1 MDTVSVS
8 LKQSN
13 GGSME
18 LVLLIFCVTSVIIT
32 SVIVTLELKG
42 DKTLAMQSYKGEI
55 NTTNFDGQ
63 RILEQDVKTSEQ
75 LRLRVFET
83 LDQQLNQLGYVS
95 KEPQLQFINSTL
107 KSDHTALEELSPS
120 ELETAF
126 VAILN
131 ARESSEI
138 AA

>member
-1 MDTVSVS
+1 
-8 LKQSN
+8 
-13 GGSME
+13 ME
-18 LVLLIFCVTSVIIT
+18 VVLLIFCVTSVIIT

-120 ELETAF
+120 ELEIAF

>member
-1 MDTVSVS
+1 
-8 LKQSN
+8 
-13 GGSME
+13 ME

-55 NTTNFDGQ
+55 NTTNFHGQ
-63 RILEQDVKTSEQ
+63 RILEQDVKTNEQ
-75 LRLRVFET
+75 LRSRVFET
-83 LDQQLNQLGYVS
+83 LDKQLNQLGYVS

-107 KSDHTALEELSPS
+107 KSEHTELEELTPN
-120 ELETAF
+120 ELQIAF
-126 VAILN
+126 VAILD

>member
-1 MDTVSVS
+1 
-8 LKQSN
+8 
-13 GGSME
+13 ME

-42 DKTLAMQSYKGEI
+42 DKNLAMQSYKGEI

-120 ELETAF
+120 ELETTF

>member
-1 MDTVSVS
+1 
-8 LKQSN
+8 
-13 GGSME
+13 ME

-42 DKTLAMQSYKGEI
+42 DKTLSMQSYKGEI
-55 NTTNFDGQ
+55 NTTNFHGQ
-63 RILEQDVKTSEQ
+63 RILEQDVKTNEQ
-75 LRLRVFET
+75 LRSRVFET
-83 LDQQLNQLGYVS
+83 LDKQLNQLGYVS

-107 KSDHTALEELSPS
+107 KSEHTELEELTPT
-120 ELETAF
+120 ELQIAF
-126 VAILN
+126 VAILD

>member
-1 MDTVSVS
+1 MD
-8 LKQSN
+8 
-13 GGSME
+13 

-32 SVIVTLELKG
+32 SVIVVLELKG

-55 NTTNFDGQ
+55 NTTNFHGQ
-63 RILEQDVKTSEQ
+63 RILEEDVKTNEQ

-107 KSDHTALEELSPS
+107 KSEHTELEELTPT
-120 ELETAF
+120 ELQTAF
-126 VAILN
+126 VAILD
-131 ARESSEI
+131 ARESNEI

>member
-1 MDTVSVS
+1 
-8 LKQSN
+8 
-13 GGSME
+13 ME

-63 RILEQDVKTSEQ
+63 RILEQDVKTNEQ

-107 KSDHTALEELSPS
+107 KSEHTELEELSPT
-120 ELETAF
+120 ELQTTF

>member
-1 MDTVSVS
+1 
-8 LKQSN
+8 
-13 GGSME
+13 ME

-42 DKTLAMQSYKGEI
+42 DKTLAIQSYKGEI
-55 NTTNFDGQ
+55 NTTNFHGQ
-63 RILEQDVKTSEQ
+63 RILEQDVKTNEQ
-75 LRLRVFET
+75 LRSRVFET
-83 LDQQLNQLGYVS
+83 LDKQLNQLGYVS

-107 KSDHTALEELSPS
+107 KSEHTELEELTPT
-120 ELETAF
+120 ELQIAF
-126 VAILN
+126 VAILD

>member
-1 MDTVSVS
+1 
-8 LKQSN
+8 
-13 GGSME
+13 ME

-55 NTTNFDGQ
+55 NTTNFHGQ
-63 RILEQDVKTSEQ
+63 RILEQDVKTNEQ
-75 LRLRVFET
+75 LRSKVFET
-83 LDQQLNQLGYVS
+83 LDKQLNQLGYVS

-107 KSDHTALEELSPS
+107 KSDHTELEELTPT
-120 ELETAF
+120 ELQIAF
-126 VAILN
+126 VAILD

>member
-1 MDTVSVS
+1 
-8 LKQSN
+8 
-13 GGSME
+13 ME
-18 LVLLIFCVTSVIIT
+18 LVLLIFCITSVIIT
-32 SVIVTLELKG
+32 SIIVTLELKV

-55 NTTNFDGQ
+55 KTTNFHGHYL
-63 RILEQDVKTSEQ
+63 LEEDVKTNEQ

-107 KSDHTALEELSPS
+107 KSEHTKLEELTPT
-120 ELETAF
+120 ELQTTF
-126 VAILN
+126 VAILH
-131 ARESSEI
+131 ARDSNEI

>member
-1 MDTVSVS
+1 
-8 LKQSN
+8 
-13 GGSME
+13 ME

-95 KEPQLQFINSTL
+95 KEPQLQFINSKIHKVMELTPP
-107 KSDHTALEELSPS
+107 EEEIKFPGARFINGEFRPVANHD
-120 ELETAF
+120 ELM
-126 VAILN
+126 
-131 ARESSEI
+131 
-138 AA
+138 

>member
-1 MDTVSVS
+1 
-8 LKQSN
+8 
-13 GGSME
+13 ME

-55 NTTNFDGQ
+55 NTTNFHGQ
-63 RILEQDVKTSEQ
+63 RILEQDVKTNEQ
-75 LRLRVFET
+75 LRSKVFET
-83 LDQQLNQLGYVS
+83 LDKQLNQLGYVS
-95 KEPQLQFINSTL
+95 KEPQLQYINSTL
-107 KSDHTALEELSPS
+107 KSDHTELEELTPT
-120 ELETAF
+120 ELQIAF
-126 VAILN
+126 VAILD

>member
-1 MDTVSVS
+1 
-8 LKQSN
+8 
-13 GGSME
+13 ME
-18 LVLLIFCVTSVIIT
+18 LVLLIFCITSVIIT
-32 SVIVTLELKG
+32 SIIVTLELKV

-55 NTTNFDGQ
+55 KTTNFHGQ
-63 RILEQDVKTSEQ
+63 YILEEDVKTNEQ

-107 KSDHTALEELSPS
+107 KSEHTELEELTPT
-120 ELETAF
+120 ELQTTF
-126 VAILN
+126 VAILD
-131 ARESSEI
+131 ARESNEI

>member
-1 MDTVSVS
+1 MSH
-8 LKQSN
+8 
-13 GGSME
+13 
-18 LVLLIFCVTSVIIT
+18 
-32 SVIVTLELKG
+32 
-42 DKTLAMQSYKGEI
+42 LAKDFI
-55 NTTNFDGQ
+55 KNI
-63 RILEQDVKTSEQ
+63 ILEQDVKTNEQ

>member
-1 MDTVSVS
+1 
-8 LKQSN
+8 
-13 GGSME
+13 ME

-32 SVIVTLELKG
+32 SIIVTLELKI
-42 DKTLAMQSYKGEI
+42 DKTLVMPTHKGEI
-55 NTTNFDGQ
+55 KTTNFHGQ
-63 RILEQDVKTSEQ
+63 HILEEDLKTNEQ

-107 KSDHTALEELSPS
+107 KSEHTELEELTPN
-120 ELETAF
+120 ELQTTF
-126 VAILN
+126 IAILD
-131 ARESSEI
+131 ARESNEI

>member
-1 MDTVSVS
+1 
-8 LKQSN
+8 
-13 GGSME
+13 ME

-32 SVIVTLELKG
+32 SVIVALELKG
-42 DKTLAMQSYKGEI
+42 DKTLAMQSYKSEI

-63 RILEQDVKTSEQ
+63 RILEQDVKTNEQ

-83 LDQQLNQLGYVS
+83 LDQQLNKLGYVS

-107 KSDHTALEELSPS
+107 KSDHAELEELSPT

-126 VAILN
+126 VAILD
-131 ARESSEI
+131 ARESNEI

>member
-1 MDTVSVS
+1 
-8 LKQSN
+8 
-13 GGSME
+13 ME

-55 NTTNFDGQ
+55 NTTNFHGQ
-63 RILEQDVKTSEQ
+63 RILEQDVETNEQ
-75 LRLRVFET
+75 LRSRVFET
-83 LDQQLNQLGYVS
+83 LDKQLNQLGYVS

-107 KSDHTALEELSPS
+107 KSEHTELEELTPT
-120 ELETAF
+120 ELQTAF
-126 VAILN
+126 VAILD

>member
-1 MDTVSVS
+1 
-8 LKQSN
+8 
-13 GGSME
+13 ME

-107 KSDHTALEELSPS
+107 KSDHTELEELSPS
-120 ELETAF
+120 ELEIAF

>member
-1 MDTVSVS
+1 
-8 LKQSN
+8 
-13 GGSME
+13 ME

-55 NTTNFDGQ
+55 NTTNFHGQ
-63 RILEQDVKTSEQ
+63 RILEQDVKTNEQ
-75 LRLRVFET
+75 LRSRVFET
-83 LDQQLNQLGYVS
+83 LDKQLNQLGYVS

-107 KSDHTALEELSPS
+107 KSEHTELEELTPT
-120 ELETAF
+120 ELQIAF
-126 VAILN
+126 VAILD

-138 AA
+138 PA

>member
-1 MDTVSVS
+1 
-8 LKQSN
+8 
-13 GGSME
+13 ME

-55 NTTNFDGQ
+55 NTTNFHGQ
-63 RILEQDVKTSEQ
+63 RILEQDVKTNEQ
-75 LRLRVFET
+75 LRSRVFET
-83 LDQQLNQLGYVS
+83 LDKQLNQLGYVS
-95 KEPQLQFINSTL
+95 KEPQLQFINNTL
-107 KSDHTALEELSPS
+107 KSEHTELEELTPT
-120 ELETAF
+120 ELQIAF
-126 VAILN
+126 VAILD

>member
-1 MDTVSVS
+1 MD
-8 LKQSN
+8 
-13 GGSME
+13 

-32 SVIVTLELKG
+32 SVIVALELKG

-55 NTTNFDGQ
+55 NTTNFHGQ
-63 RILEQDVKTSEQ
+63 RILEEDVKTNEQ

-107 KSDHTALEELSPS
+107 KSEHTELEELTPT
-120 ELETAF
+120 ELQTAF
-126 VAILN
+126 VAILD
-131 ARESSEI
+131 ARESNEI